1 MDSASS
7 WGPAPTTT
15 PMPANMQGSSVTS
28 RSRAGLHA
36 RWVYCD
42 VGGLTLYDPLP
53 LLDAFVEHTSRLAC
67 VGSQRGGSPPLFCC
81 RVSIGRGCARYR
93 ALDSQKGRRPDGAT
107 THESSLS
114 VISAKEA
121 LNAGDL
127 CDEYSNDQANE
138 HTTQEIRISSFCGER
153 ISLDDAQSPVA
164 HSKNVAPL

>member
-28 RSRAGLHA
+28 RPRAGLHA

-42 VGGLTLYDPLP
+42 VGGLTLYDPFS
-53 LLDAFVEHTSRLAC
+53 FVGC
-67 VGSQRGGSPPLFCC
+67 VCRAHIEAGLCSQRGGSPPLFCC

-114 VISAKEA
+114 VISAVSQNN
-121 LNAGDL
+121 LS
-127 CDEYSNDQANE
+127 CHVVSQARAAV
-138 HTTQEIRISSFCGER
+138 TISMLY
-153 ISLDDAQSPVA
+153 LDVLDPTLKDHQKLFLITSP
-164 HSKNVAPL
+164 LF